1 MAIKQIESGLYSNL
15 QNATTSIT
23 GIGKKPIGNTSNLV
37 ADLEDGDIATKL
49 VNAVEIDWNG
59 AQLGDK
65 EINTTGELL
74 SN

>member
-1 MAIKQIESGLYSNL
+1 MANKQIEGGLYSNL
-15 QNATTSIT
+15 HNATTSVT

-37 ADLEDGDIATKL
+37 ADLEDGDIATEL

-74 SN
+74 SH